1 MTLPSLELPW
11 VKTMNPSV
19 LNLNIKKKTVQSWM
33 MQKTEMDAR
42 FLIKKITICSS
53 FFRFTVRAH
62 LNCCFLKKNLKFNRK
77 QYIEIRLVYTKHE
90 SMLIDMTQPLFPNSL
105 LLALH

>member
-42 FLIKKITICSS
+42 FLIKKNY
-53 FFRFTVRAH
+53 H
-62 LNCCFLKKNLKFNRK
+62 L
-77 QYIEIRLVYTKHE
+77 Q
-90 SMLIDMTQPLFPNSL
+90 LIL
-105 LLALH
+105 